1 MDEAARGTKF
11 GRDIADGGGGDA
23 LPLHHGQGGG
33 DYRLTPVVRVHP
45 GHTDTL
51 DAIAQMSNKC
61 LG

>member
-1 MDEAARGTKF
+1 
-11 GRDIADGGGGDA
+11 
-23 LPLHHGQGGG
+23 LNNGQGGG

-45 GHTDTL
+45 GHTSRL